1 MLFQKLNQNW
11 WKKAKFKLQRKKLN
25 FRASQKSFMLIL
37 HLIIVESVHL
47 KESDI
52 NVQFALTLIY
62 ANSVKAQ
69 MNNTIIHS

>member
-11 WKKAKFKLQRKKLN
+11 WKKAKFKLQRKKLK
-25 FRASQKSFMLIL
+25 FRASQKSFMLRL
-37 HLIIVESVHL
+37 HVIIVESVHL

-62 ANSVKAQ
+62 ANSVKA
-69 MNNTIIHS
+69 